1 MKHIIST
8 AIAVAAC
15 APLLTSAQGFPERPV
30 RVVVAAAPGGG
41 SDFVGRVV
49 SQKVSDTV
57 GKPFVIDNR
66 GGAAGVLG
74 ADLVAKAA
82 PDGYTLMVIFANFST
97 FPSLGKKL
105 PFDVISDFAPVS
117 NMAAGPLILV
127 VNPSTPVKSVADLI
141 ESAKSRPGGLSY
153 AAPGV
158 GSMGHLAAEQFRLM
172 TKAPMEQIAYKGG
185 GPAVTALLGNEVQLY
200 FSTPPAALVQVKAGR
215 LRALAVT
222 GPKRSPIAPE
232 LPTIAESGLPGYS
245 VVGWFGVFAPAK
257 TPRAI
262 VETLSRQYAAAVQ
275 QKDIEQRLTA
285 EGLEPVGSAPAE
297 LADQLRNDVAK
308 WGKVIR
314 EAGIRVE

>member
-1 MKHIIST
+1 MNRITSALI
-8 AIAVAAC
+8 VAAAWLPLQ
-15 APLLTSAQGFPERPV
+15 APAQDFPTRPV

-49 SQKVSDTV
+49 SQRVADAV
-57 GKPFVIDNR
+57 GRPFVIDNR

-97 FPSLGKKL
+97 FPSLSKQL
-105 PFDVISDFAPVS
+105 PFDVVKDFAPVS
-117 NMAAGPLILV
+117 NMASGPLILV
-127 VNPSTPVKSVADLI
+127 VNPSSPVKSVADLI
-141 ESAKSRPGGLSY
+141 EFAKSRPGGLSY

-185 GPAVTALLGNEVQLY
+185 GPAITALIGNEVHLY
-200 FSTPPAALVQVKAGR
+200 FSTPPAALTQVKAGR

-245 VVGWFGVFAPAK
+245 VVGWFGVFAPAQ
-257 TPRAI
+257 TPRAT
-262 VETLSRQYAAAVQ
+262 VDQLSRLYSTAVQ
-275 QKDIEQRLTA
+275 QKEIGQRLSA
-285 EGLEPVGSAPAE
+285 EGLEPVGSTPAE
-297 LADQLRNDVAK
+297 LASQLQADIAK

>member
-1 MKHIIST
+1 MKRIIS
-8 AIAVAAC
+8 AALAAAAC
-15 APLLTSAQGFPERPV
+15 MPLLTPAQSYPTRPV
-30 RVVVAAAPGGG
+30 RVIVAAAAGGG

-57 GKPFVIDNR
+57 GKPYVIDNR

-74 ADLVAKAA
+74 ADLGAKAA

-97 FPSLGKKL
+97 FPSLSKKL
-105 PFDVISDFAPVS
+105 PFDVSKDFAPVS

-127 VNPSTPVKSVADLI
+127 VNPSSPVKSVADLI
-141 ESAKSRPGGLSY
+141 EFAKSRPGGLSY

-185 GPAVTALLGNEVQLY
+185 GPAITALLGNEVQLY
-200 FSTPPAALVQVKAGR
+200 FSTPPAALTQVKAGR

-245 VVGWFGVFAPAK
+245 VVGWFGVFAPAQ
-257 TPRAI
+257 TPRALVDVI
-262 VETLSRQYAAAVQ
+262 SRQYAAAVQ
-275 QKDIEQRLTA
+275 NKDVEQRLTT
-285 EGLEPVGSAPAE
+285 EGLEPAGGTPAE
-297 LADQLRNDVAK
+297 LASQLQTDIAK